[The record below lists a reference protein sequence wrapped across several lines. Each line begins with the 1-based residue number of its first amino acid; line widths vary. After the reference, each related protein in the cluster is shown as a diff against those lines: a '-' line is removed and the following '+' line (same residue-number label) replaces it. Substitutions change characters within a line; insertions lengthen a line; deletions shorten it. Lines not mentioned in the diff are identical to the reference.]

1 MTTKGSFFYSKTTK
15 GNKFMRKIFS
25 IVLAVAIAAA
35 CSTAA
40 LATGTGGIPVG
51 YPVLTVGYTNGGDG
65 LPDSTTVNKGWQF
78 KAFLGTPALFSL
90 AQANLQTEDQGST
103 TVIANTLNGT
113 SSVTKTAVTGKTMAV
128 LNHASSYTLY
138 PLQATSPFPSIWVKG
153 ADINSATGADAPTT
167 YLSGTDA
174 NKFFQTGLTI
184 QAPYWE
190 ANNYPWTVY
199 VYADKDLLTQTA
211 GAATGTIQDPNVATM
226 RWYSWCGDD
235 KGVATDPTGT
245 PKRTW
250 GYKEY
255 GASAPVMF
263 NTLPLIASSA
273 TAAAKKTFLTG
284 TTGASLAPAS
294 IPGVA
299 ESAIPAPGDINT
311 PPTIHYNT
319 NRNTAGATNA
329 NGFVITGRSK
339 VGLVYAAPNSALCHR
354 TEILHMQFMAVWP
367 TGIGVST
374 GSKSA
379 DISFYQRTA
388 N

>member
-1 MTTKGSFFYSKTTK
+1 MTINESFFNSNTTK
-15 GNKFMRKIFS
+15 GNKSMKKIFS

-103 TVIANTLNGT
+103 TVLANTLNG
-113 SSVTKTAVTGKTMAV
+113 SSNVSKTAVTGKTMAI
-128 LNHASSYTLY
+128 LNHASSFTLY

-153 ADINSATGADAPTT
+153 DTVNSATGADAPTT

-174 NKFFQTGLTI
+174 NKFFQTGLAI

-190 ANNYPWTVY
+190 AANYQWTVY
-199 VYADKDLLTQTA
+199 VFSDKDLLTQTA

-250 GYKEY
+250 GYKES

-284 TTGASLAPAS
+284 TTGASLAPAA

-299 ESAIPAPGDINT
+299 QSAIPANGV
-311 PPTIHYNT
+311 IHYNT
-319 NRNTAGATNA
+319 DRNIIGSTNA
-329 NGFVITGRSK
+329 NGFTLVGTDNTKRHQI
-339 VGLVYAAPNSALCHR
+339 GLVYAAPNSALCHR